1 MKHLILAGMC
11 VALCTIVVLADT
23 LKLKDGSKLEGR
35 VIPQGDKYWIKTA
48 DGQTR
53 TIPKD
58 QVLSYE
64 KSAPGA
70 PIAPAA
76 PAPKPAAD
84 ASMKATPIPI
94 TSSFAT
100 VKSKADKAE
109 SPILAVSL
117 WEKFIESNP
126 SADELAAAKVELVK
140 WQQLEKD
147 KAEKIN
153 GKWIGGDEKKK
164 LLKQVDQL

>member
-1 MKHLILAGMC
+1 
-11 VALCTIVVLADT
+11 
-23 LKLKDGSKLEGR
+23 
-35 VIPQGDKYWIKTA
+35 
-48 DGQTR
+48 
-53 TIPKD
+53 
-58 QVLSYE
+58 E

-94 TSSFAT
+94 TSSFAA

-126 SADELAAAKVELVK
+126 SADELAAAKVELAK

-153 GKWIGGDEKKK
+153 GKWVGGDEKKK
-164 LLKQVDQL
+164 LLKQVNDLIREGSQELNGNQFVAGVKKLEDAIKLYPNSFEANF